1 MKRFWFAAVLL
12 GAAAGLPAPAPAAL
26 SAYPCEPTPIDGF
39 GPFGRG
45 RPPLRAKIGTGHVL
59 AGTVI
64 AADTCKPVAGAH
76 VEFWQSNANG
86 VYKLAGS
93 ATVVADR
100 SGRFRFQGPAPA
112 RYESLPPHIHI
123 RINVAGYKPL
133 LTRYVVAAGERRGRV
148 RLVLE
153 PDQL

>member
-1 MKRFWFAAVLL
+1 MKRLWAIAALAAV
-12 GAAAGLPAPAPAAL
+12 AAAFPAPG
-26 SAYPCEPTPIDGF
+26 SASRAGYPCEPTAIDGF
-39 GPFGRG
+39 GPFGRA

-59 AGTVI
+59 SGTVI
-64 AADTCKPVAGAH
+64 AADTCKPLRGVA
-76 VEFWQSNANG
+76 VEFMQSNASG

-93 ATVVADR
+93 ATVLTDR
-100 SGRFRFQGPAPA
+100 TGRFSFQGPVPA

-123 RINVAGYKPL
+123 RIDVPGYKQL
-133 LTRYVVAAGERRGRV
+133 LTRYVIAQGERRGRV

>member
-1 MKRFWFAAVLL
+1 MNRLWAAAALCAV
-12 GAAAGLPAPAPAAL
+12 AAGLPAAAPATGAG
-26 SAYPCEPTPIDGF
+26 YPCEPTPIDGF
-39 GPFGRG
+39 GPFGRA

-59 AGTVI
+59 TGTVI
-64 AADTCKPVAGAH
+64 AADTCKPLRGVA

-93 ATVVADR
+93 ATVLTDR
-100 SGRFRFQGPAPA
+100 AGRFRFQSPVPA

-123 RINVAGYKPL
+123 RIDVPGYKQL
-133 LTRYVVAAGERRGRV
+133 LTRYVVAPGERRGRV